1 MKMTFRHYGDG
12 DPVSLE
18 YISQIPGMTGIVS
31 AVYDVPPGCVW
42 PTESIERIKAQ
53 AAAHG
58 LAFEVVE
65 SVPVHEDIKLGK
77 LTRDKYIEAYCENIR
92 RLGRAG
98 VKCICYNFM
107 PVFDWLRS
115 DLAHKNIDGS
125 TSLIYRHEQV
135 LAMDPA
141 KGGLSLPGWDE
152 SYSAEGLAAL
162 LEEYAAIDAE
172 ALWDNLGYF
181 IRAIMPACEEAGVNM
196 AIHPDDPPWDIFAC
210 RAS

>member
-1 MKMTFRHYGDG
+1 M
-12 DPVSLE
+12 
-18 YISQIPGMTGIVS
+18 VS

-77 LTRDKYIEAYCENIR
+77 PTRDKYIEAYCENIR

-115 DLAHKNIDGS
+115 DLAHKNTDGS

-141 KGGLSLPGWDE
+141 KGGLSLPAGTKAIRRRAGRAAGGIRRRRRG
-152 SYSAEGLAAL
+152 SAVGQLGVFHPRDYARL
-162 LEEYAAIDAE
+162 RGSGREYGHPPGRPAV
-172 ALWDNLGYF
+172 GYF
-181 IRAIMPACEEAGVNM
+181 RPAAHRDERKESGPA
-196 AIHPDDPPWDIFAC
+196 AC
-210 RAS
+210 ARPLAPQRG

>member
-1 MKMTFRHYGDG
+1 MVRSPLRAGRKRHRERNGRRRMKMTFRHYGDG

-77 LTRDKYIEAYCENIR
+77 PTRDKYLEAS
-92 RLGRAG
+92 
-98 VKCICYNFM
+98 
-107 PVFDWLRS
+107 W
-115 DLAHKNIDGS
+115 
-125 TSLIYRHEQV
+125 
-135 LAMDPA
+135 
-141 KGGLSLPGWDE
+141 
-152 SYSAEGLAAL
+152 
-162 LEEYAAIDAE
+162 
-172 ALWDNLGYF
+172 
-181 IRAIMPACEEAGVNM
+181 
-196 AIHPDDPPWDIFAC
+196 
-210 RAS
+210 